1 MGESIDPPIC
11 RTVRK
16 ISVAPSLHVCYVPV
30 RGGWPRQN
38 GELSLQGQSACT
50 VCAVVAMTSTA
61 PGTIMS
67 QLFTTD
73 LLPASDRID
82 AWQWNAQKICGDCR
96 IQLPKS
102 SFHGAIEIRHVGGL
116 RLTRFSSSPLSFW
129 KWPSETVN
137 PDNRFCIVI
146 TQLAGIRRYVQ
157 NGNSLLLHA
166 GDSTLIDSGRPWS
179 SSCGTDCARLYLRVP
194 RWMMENR
201 LQLRE
206 IPIGRRICGSEG
218 LGATLF
224 HLFQSL
230 YEEAERLKEEEAAAA
245 LDAYFQILGACIG
258 HAEPHEQHRAE
269 LRPRIQRFIDTHLS
283 DPGLGPTEIA
293 AAADISVRHLHRLFS
308 SSSSTLGDCIRARRL
323 ECCRNDLA
331 NPRLR
336 SKTITEIAFAWGF
349 SDSAHFSRCFRR
361 QFGMCPR
368 IFRAQT
374 GLKTWNCERDRGVGD
389 VLRSEIAGLRHSKPN

>member
-1 MGESIDPPIC
+1 
-11 RTVRK
+11 
-16 ISVAPSLHVCYVPV
+16 
-30 RGGWPRQN
+30 
-38 GELSLQGQSACT
+38 
-50 VCAVVAMTSTA
+50 
-61 PGTIMS
+61 MS

-73 LLPASDRID
+73 LLPPSDRID

-129 KWPSETVN
+129 KWPSETVS

-146 TQLAGIRRYVQ
+146 TQLAGARRYVQ
-157 NGNSLLLHA
+157 NGNSVLLNA
-166 GDSTLIDSGRPWS
+166 GDITLIDSGSPWS
-179 SSCGTDCARLYLRVP
+179 SSCGTDCGRLYLRVP

-201 LQLRE
+201 LRLRE
-206 IPIGRRICGSEG
+206 IPIAQRIPGSSG
-218 LGATLF
+218 MGAILF
-224 HLFQSL
+224 RLFQSL

-245 LDAYFQILGACIG
+245 LDAYFRVLSACVG
-258 HAEPHEQHRAE
+258 RAEPHELSSTE
-269 LRPRIQRFIDTHLS
+269 LRPRIHRFIDDHLS
-283 DPGLGPTEIA
+283 DPALGPAEIA

-308 SSSSTLGDCIRARRL
+308 DGSNTVGDCIRARRL

-336 SKTITEIAFAWGF
+336 SRTITEIAFSWGF

-361 QFGMCPR
+361 QFGICPR
-368 IFRAQT
+368 AFRAQT
-374 GLKTWNCERDRGVGD
+374 GLKTWPYDGNESSADF
-389 VLRSEIAGLRHSKPN
+389 LRSEMAELRYSKPN